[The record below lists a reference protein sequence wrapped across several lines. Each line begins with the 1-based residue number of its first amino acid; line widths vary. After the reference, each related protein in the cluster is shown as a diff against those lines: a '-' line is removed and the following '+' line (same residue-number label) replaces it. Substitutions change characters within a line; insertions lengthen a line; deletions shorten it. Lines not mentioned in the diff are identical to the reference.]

1 MCHIAI
7 FQLTA
12 PRGGRPRAGLEAL
25 RARYISTHGPAR
37 GPTQFHFHQRKNIY
51 ISTHGPARGP
61 TYSVS
66 YCVVQIFI
74 STHGPARGPTVKKK
88 LQCGCT
94 KFQLT
99 APRGGRRIKGI
110 YDRVSFR
117 ISTHGPARG
126 PTAILDNDPLSKIVF
141 FILLHNFKDFSI
153 TFLYGFFFF
162 HTKSAFFQV
171 RIFWEFSGHLAFA
184 RKLHVKQTFSIHSP
198 H

>member
-1 MCHIAI
+1 MAK
-7 FQLTA
+7 
-12 PRGGRPRAGLEAL
+12 
-25 RARYISTHGPAR
+25 ISTHGPAR
-37 GPTQFHFHQRKNIY
+37 GPTRQPTPSLSGSP

-61 TYSVS
+61 T
-66 YCVVQIFI
+66 I
-74 STHGPARGPTVKKK
+74 SPPFCI
-88 LQCGCT
+88 CGIIY
-94 KFQLT
+94 FNSRPREGADWIEPGQL
-99 APRGGRRIKGI
+99 AC
-110 YDRVSFR
+110 SQ

>member
-1 MCHIAI
+1 MT

-12 PRGGRPRAGLEAL
+12 PREGRHLCRSGTDTDRHFNSRPREGADHKRRTYHHETS
-25 RARYISTHGPAR
+25 ISTHGPAR
-37 GPTQFHFHQRKNIY
+37 GPTPGSLDRKGQNP

-61 TYSVS
+61 TLEKMTQEGKSS
-66 YCVVQIFI
+66 
-74 STHGPARGPTVKKK
+74 
-88 LQCGCT
+88 
-94 KFQLT
+94 
-99 APRGGRRIKGI
+99 
-110 YDRVSFR
+110 